1 MKVLV
6 CGLGYVGTSLAKA
19 AHGAGH
25 EVIGFDSDSLRIE
38 KIRAALGFEVR
49 ADFPPMLNPD
59 IAIICVPTPL
69 DNERQPDLSHLRDI
83 CNQLKGNLKKP
94 TLIINESTSYP
105 GTLRN
110 LLAPTIGSE
119 HLFVVAP
126 ERIDPGNEKWNI
138 KNTPR
143 LIAGLSQEATDMALK
158 FYQSFCENVITVSSP
173 EVAEAAKLFENTFR
187 QVNIALV
194 NEFAQIAEALSISAH
209 ETLEAAATKPY
220 GFMPFFPGVGVGGHC
235 IPVDPSYLSH
245 IAKNLGV
252 EATLIN
258 LANEVNDSM
267 PRYIAKRIEKLLGGN
282 LMDKRIQIAGVA
294 YKADSSDFRE
304 SPALALMASLREMG
318 ASVSWH
324 DEIVGSYKDESSS
337 KLEAVD
343 LGIIATAHSE
353 VDYEVWVISQTLVLD
368 LSATSNTGWP
378 KFL

>member
-38 KIRAALGFEVR
+38 KIRAHLSFEVR
-49 ADFPPMLNPD
+49 ADFPPILNPD

-69 DNERQPDLSHLRDI
+69 DNNRQPDLSHLRDI

-119 HLFVVAP
+119 HFFVVAP

-158 FYQSFCENVITVSSP
+158 FYQSFCENVISVSSP

-194 NEFAQIAEALSISAH
+194 NEFAQIAEALGISAH

-245 IAKNLGV
+245 AAKNLGV
-252 EATLIN
+252 EATFIN

-267 PRYIAKRIEKLLGGN
+267 PRYIAKRIKKLLGEN
-282 LMDKRIQIAGVA
+282 LLNKRIQIAGVA
-294 YKADSSDFRE
+294 YKADVSDIRE
-304 SPALALMASLREMG
+304 SPALALMANLREMG
-318 ASVSWH
+318 AIVSWH
-324 DEIVGSYKDESSS
+324 DELVGSYKDESSS

-353 VDYEVWVISQTLVLD
+353 VDYEVWVSSQTLVLD